1 VQALQALR
9 GVQWVAAI
17 TLAAELQDF
26 LRFEHP
32 RQLMAYLGLVPSE
45 YSSGGKRRQFSITKA
60 GNSAVRRMLVEIA
73 WHYQHEPRVSPIIAR
88 RHENLPKPITD
99 IAWAAQLRLTAKFR
113 RLLARKL
120 MKTKATVAV
129 ARELAGFIWAIGQ
142 WVQVSSWPGL
152 RETDD
157 PVATPAH

>member
-1 VQALQALR
+1 
-9 GVQWVAAI
+9 
-17 TLAAELQDF
+17 
-26 LRFEHP
+26 
-32 RQLMAYLGLVPSE
+32 
-45 YSSGGKRRQFSITKA
+45 
-60 GNSAVRRMLVEIA
+60 
-73 WHYQHEPRVSPIIAR
+73 
-88 RHENLPKPITD
+88 
-99 IAWAAQLRLTAKFR
+99 LRLTAKFR

-152 RETDD
+152 READD